1 MISQEKINEVINRI
15 VKNINPEK
23 IILFGS
29 YASGNP
35 SEDSDLDILIIKE
48 MRMPRY
54 KRSRQV
60 KKHLRGMKIPID
72 VIVYTKKEIKK
83 WENTETAF
91 INQAI
96 KQGKILYGQT
106 QWINQR
112 MDT

>member
-1 MISQEKINEVINRI
+1 MISQEEINEVIDRI

-35 SEDSDLDILIIKE
+35 SEDSDLDILIVKE

-54 KRSRQV
+54 KRSREV

-72 VIVYTKKEIKK
+72 VIVYTKKEIKE
-83 WENTETAF
+83 WEDTKTAF

-96 KQGKILYGQT
+96 KQGKVLYGQT
-106 QWINQR
+106 Q
-112 MDT
+112 

>member
-1 MISQEKINEVINRI
+1 MISQEKIKEVINRI
-15 VKNINPEK
+15 VKNVNPEK

-35 SEDSDLDILIIKE
+35 REDSDLDILIIKE

-54 KRSRQV
+54 KRSREV

-83 WENTETAF
+83 WEDTKTAF

-96 KQGKILYGQT
+96 KQGKVLYGQT
-106 QWINQR
+106 Q
-112 MDT
+112 

>member
-1 MISQEKINEVINRI
+1 MISQEKINEVIDRI

-35 SEDSDLDILIIKE
+35 SEESDLDILIVKE

-54 KRSRQV
+54 KRGREV

-72 VIVYTKKEIKK
+72 VIVYTKKEIKE
-83 WENTETAF
+83 WEGTKTAF

-96 KQGKILYGQT
+96 KQGKVLYG
-106 QWINQR
+106 
-112 MDT
+112 

>member
-1 MISQEKINEVINRI
+1 MISQEKINEAINRI

-54 KRSRQV
+54 KKQASEKAFKR
-60 KKHLRGMKIPID
+60 
-72 VIVYTKKEIKK
+72 Y
-83 WENTETAF
+83 ENSH
-91 INQAI
+91 
-96 KQGKILYGQT
+96 
-106 QWINQR
+106 
-112 MDT
+112 

>member
-15 VKNINPEK
+15 VKNVNPEK

-35 SEDSDLDILIIKE
+35 SEDSDLDILIVKE

-54 KRSRQV
+54 KRSREV

-83 WENTETAF
+83 WEGTKTAF
-91 INQAI
+91 INQVI
-96 KQGKILYGQT
+96 KQGKVLYGQT
-106 QWINQR
+106 QWIN
-112 MDT
+112 

>member
-1 MISQEKINEVINRI
+1 MISQEEINEVIDRI

-35 SEDSDLDILIIKE
+35 SEDSDLDILIVKE
-48 MRMPRY
+48 MRIPRY
-54 KRSRQV
+54 KRTREV

-72 VIVYTKKEIKK
+72 VIVYTKKEIKE
-83 WENTETAF
+83 WEDTKTAF

-96 KQGKILYGQT
+96 KQGKILYG
-106 QWINQR
+106 
-112 MDT
+112 

>member
-35 SEDSDLDILIIKE
+35 SEESDLDILIVKE

-54 KRSRQV
+54 KRSREV

-96 KQGKILYGQT
+96 KQGKLLYG
-106 QWINQR
+106 
-112 MDT
+112 

>member
-35 SEDSDLDILIIKE
+35 SEESDLDILIVKE

-54 KRSRQV
+54 KRGREV

-72 VIVYTKKEIKK
+72 VIVYTKKEIKE
-83 WENTETAF
+83 WEGTKTAF

-96 KQGKILYGQT
+96 KQGKLLYG
-106 QWINQR
+106 
-112 MDT
+112 

>member
-1 MISQEKINEVINRI
+1 MISQEKINEVIDRI

-35 SEDSDLDILIIKE
+35 SEDSDLDILIVKE
-48 MRMPRY
+48 MKMPRY
-54 KRSRQV
+54 RRTREV
-60 KKHLRGMKIPID
+60 KKHLGGMKIPID

-83 WENTETAF
+83 WEDTKTAF

-96 KQGKILYGQT
+96 KQGKLLY
-106 QWINQR
+106 R
-112 MDT
+112 

>member
-15 VKNINPEK
+15 VKNVNPEK

-35 SEDSDLDILIIKE
+35 SEESDLDILIVKE
-48 MRMPRY
+48 MSIPRY
-54 KRSRQV
+54 KRSREV

-72 VIVYTKKEIKK
+72 VIVYTKKEIKE
-83 WENTETAF
+83 WEGTKTAF

-96 KQGKILYGQT
+96 KQGKLLYG
-106 QWINQR
+106 
-112 MDT
+112 

>member
-1 MISQEKINEVINRI
+1 MISQEKIKEVINRI
-15 VKNINPEK
+15 VKNVNPEK

-35 SEDSDLDILIIKE
+35 REDSDLDILIIKE

-54 KRSRQV
+54 KRSREV

-106 QWINQR
+106 Q
-112 MDT
+112 

>member
-1 MISQEKINEVINRI
+1 MISQEKINEVVNRI

-35 SEDSDLDILIIKE
+35 SEDSDLDILIVKE

-54 KRSRQV
+54 KRTREV

-96 KQGKILYGQT
+96 KQGKLLYG
-106 QWINQR
+106 
-112 MDT
+112 

>member
-1 MISQEKINEVINRI
+1 MISQEKINEVIDRI

-35 SEDSDLDILIIKE
+35 SEDSDLDILIVKE

-54 KRSRQV
+54 KRSREV

-72 VIVYTKKEIKK
+72 VIVYTKKEIKE
-83 WENTETAF
+83 WEGTKTAF

-96 KQGKILYGQT
+96 KQGKLLYG
-106 QWINQR
+106 
-112 MDT
+112 

>member
-35 SEDSDLDILIIKE
+35 GEESDLDILIVKE

-54 KRSRQV
+54 KRSREV

-72 VIVYTKKEIKK
+72 VIVYTKKEIKE
-83 WENTETAF
+83 WEGTKTAF

-96 KQGKILYGQT
+96 KQGKVLYGQT
-106 QWINQR
+106 Q
-112 MDT
+112 

>member
-1 MISQEKINEVINRI
+1 MISQEKINEVIDRI

-29 YASGNP
+29 YAFGNP
-35 SEDSDLDILIIKE
+35 SEDSDLDILIVKE
-48 MRMPRY
+48 MKMPRY
-54 KRSRQV
+54 KRTREV

-83 WENTETAF
+83 WKGTKTAF

-96 KQGKILYGQT
+96 KQGKVLYG
-106 QWINQR
+106 
-112 MDT
+112 

>member
-15 VKNINPEK
+15 VKNINPEE

-54 KRSRQV
+54 KRSREV

-106 QWINQR
+106 Q
-112 MDT
+112 

>member
-1 MISQEKINEVINRI
+1 MISQEKIKEVINRI
-15 VKNINPEK
+15 VKNVNPEK

-35 SEDSDLDILIIKE
+35 REDSDLDILIIKE

-54 KRSRQV
+54 KRSREV

-83 WENTETAF
+83 WEDTKTAF
-91 INQAI
+91 INQVI
-96 KQGKILYGQT
+96 KQGKVLYGQT
-106 QWINQR
+106 Q
-112 MDT
+112 

>member
-1 MISQEKINEVINRI
+1 MISQEKINEVVGRI

-29 YASGNP
+29 YAYGNP
-35 SEDSDLDILIIKE
+35 SEDSDLDILIVKE
-48 MRMPRY
+48 MKIPRY
-54 KRSRQV
+54 KRTREV

-83 WENTETAF
+83 WEDTETAF

-96 KQGKILYGQT
+96 KQGRVIYEQT
-106 QWINQR
+106 
-112 MDT
+112 

>member
-15 VKNINPEK
+15 VKNVNPEK

-35 SEDSDLDILIIKE
+35 SEDSDLDILIVKE

-54 KRSRQV
+54 KRSREV

-83 WENTETAF
+83 WEGTKTAF
-91 INQAI
+91 INQVI
-96 KQGKILYGQT
+96 KQGKVLYGQT
-106 QWINQR
+106 Q
-112 MDT
+112 

>member
-35 SEDSDLDILIIKE
+35 SEESDLDILIVKE

-54 KRSRQV
+54 KRGREV

-72 VIVYTKKEIKK
+72 VIVYTKKEIKE
-83 WENTETAF
+83 WEGTKTAF

-96 KQGKILYGQT
+96 KQGKVLYG
-106 QWINQR
+106 
-112 MDT
+112 

>member
-106 QWINQR
+106 Q
-112 MDT
+112 